1 VTSSLSRRIHVDAN
15 GMRRNLGL
23 LPTVSRILEIPSEA
37 KTPCHISGAD
47 DVASRSSFFLF
58 LRLLALQ
65 HEQLCVGRQH
75 FADSVLKLP
84 PRLDPAPHL
93 VDPILG
99 DVLDLLFPLNHKGQ
113 RPDGMSPVIGT
124 MTAGLAA
131 AEMRKGEGAWEG
143 IGGDRET
150 PQQLEFALTQSRS
163 K

>member
-1 VTSSLSRRIHVDAN
+1 
-15 GMRRNLGL
+15 
-23 LPTVSRILEIPSEA
+23 VS
-37 KTPCHISGAD
+37 HSGAD

-65 HEQLCVGRQH
+65 REQLCVGRQH

-84 PRLDPAPHL
+84 SRLDPAPHL

-113 RPDGMSPVIGT
+113 RPDRMSPVIGT
-124 MTAGLAA
+124 MTGGLAA
-131 AEMRKGEGAWEG
+131 AEMRKGERAREG

-150 PQQLEFALTQSRS
+150 PQQLELALAQSRS
-163 K
+163 EWSIASMNDLNVYIP